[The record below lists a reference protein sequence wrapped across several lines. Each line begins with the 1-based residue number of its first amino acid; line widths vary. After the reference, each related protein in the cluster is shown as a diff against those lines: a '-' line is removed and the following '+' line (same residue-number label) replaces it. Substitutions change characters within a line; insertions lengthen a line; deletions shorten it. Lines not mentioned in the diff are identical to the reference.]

1 MLTVSIQSGGA
12 SNRMGQDKALM
23 PFLGKPLINRVLERV
38 RYLADEVLVTT
49 NRPTEYAF
57 LGVPLFIDV
66 IKDRGALGGLY
77 TALSVAKYPYVA
89 VVACDMPF
97 VNPDILAHCHHLLA
111 EKDIDAVI
119 PRTEHGLEP
128 FHAVYRR
135 LTCLPAVNSALQ
147 SGKWRLISWL
157 PEVKTYELSQEEIQP
172 LDPDGIAFWNIN
184 TPQEFLQAEQLIK
197 EKRNA

>member
-1 MLTVSIQSGGA
+1 MLTVSIQAGGA
-12 SNRMGQDKALM
+12 SSRMGQDKALM
-23 PFLGKPLINRVLERV
+23 PFLGEPLINRVLERV
-38 RYLADEVLVTT
+38 RDLADEVLVTT
-49 NRPTEYAF
+49 NNPSEYAF
-57 LGVPLFIDV
+57 LRVPLFEDV

-77 TALSVAKYPYVA
+77 TALSVAKSPYVA

-97 VNPDILAHCHHLLA
+97 VNPDILAFCHHLLV

-135 LTCLPAVNSALQ
+135 LTCLPAVNSAIQ

-157 PEVKTYELSQEEIQP
+157 PEVKTYELSQEEILP

-184 TPQEFLQAEQLIK
+184 NLQEFLKAEQLIK
-197 EKRNA
+197 EKRKT